1 MEELASYATIEAK
14 EIMHWKEG
22 KKQVLLV
29 DSDPIWQQ
37 RMVSLI
43 DAEPDM
49 NIFHIAANKESAVR
63 ASVQLDLDVI
73 ILDLALNSSQQEGF
87 DTIDEVMKL
96 KPLPIIILSSLKEP
110 EVIVDA
116 ILSGAINYITKINYA
131 DVINAVREAYRGQS
145 SLHSDVASIILNEI
159 GLVKRKELHRML
171 TTTEKEILQL
181 IGWG

>member
-1 MEELASYATIEAK
+1 M
-14 EIMHWKEG
+14 
-22 KKQVLLV
+22 
-29 DSDPIWQQ
+29 
-37 RMVSLI
+37 
-43 DAEPDM
+43 
-49 NIFHIAANKESAVR
+49 
-63 ASVQLDLDVI
+63 QLDLDVI
-73 ILDLALNSSQQEGF
+73 ILDLALNSSQQEGL

-181 IGWG
+181 IGWGYKQPIIRELLGITSNTMKTHVRNIIRKFNARSIHDAAEKAKRRGLYAQQDHITN